1 MKIDKFLTCS
11 VISVTLMGIGVTGI
25 GACKKVVQVDLNNA
39 APQIVI
45 EGEITNGASPYQVKI
60 SKTVNFSATNSF
72 PPVSGASVQVTDS
85 NNGFVYSFIE
95 TNPGIYLANNFTGVA
110 QHTYQLS
117 VLAEG
122 KTYTASSTMPAPV
135 HLDSIS
141 LIQDL
146 GFNNKPTI
154 NAVTNFQ
161 DPPGV
166 NNYYQ
171 FLEFVNNVQVPDI
184 FVFEDRLSDGK
195 YIRNTLRNDTARLHM
210 NDTLVVKMY
219 CVDRNIYNYFFTL
232 FQVSGNNSFQSTS
245 PANPISNI
253 SNEALGYF
261 SAHTISV
268 KQIVV
273 Y

>member
-1 MKIDKFLTCS
+1 MKIDKLLTRS
-11 VISVTLMGIGVTGI
+11 LILVILAGIGLTGI
-25 GACKKVVQVDLNNA
+25 DACKKVIQVDLNNA

-45 EGEITNGASPYQVKI
+45 EGEVTNGAGPYQVKI
-60 SKTVNFSATNSF
+60 SKTVNFSAGNSF

-85 NNGFVYSFIE
+85 NNGLVYIFNE
-95 TNPGIYLANNFTGVA
+95 TTPGLYAANNFTGVT

-117 VLAEG
+117 VLADG

-141 LIQDL
+141 FIQNLD
-146 GFNNKPTI
+146 FNNKPAI

-166 NNYYQ
+166 SNYYQ
-171 FLEFVNNVQVPDI
+171 FTEFVNSVQVPDI

-195 YIRNTLRNDTARLHM
+195 YIRNALYNDTARLDV
-210 NDTLVVKMY
+210 NDTVVVKMY
-219 CVDRNIYNYFFTL
+219 CVDKNIYNYFFTL

-253 SNEALGYF
+253 SNGALGYF
-261 SAHTISV
+261 SAHTISL